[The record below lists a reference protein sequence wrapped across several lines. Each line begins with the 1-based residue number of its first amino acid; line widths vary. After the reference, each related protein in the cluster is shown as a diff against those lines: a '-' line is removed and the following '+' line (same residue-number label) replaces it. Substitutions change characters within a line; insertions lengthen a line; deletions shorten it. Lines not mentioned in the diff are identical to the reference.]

1 MTLSNLFV
9 DLSLLRTNPDF
20 RRVLIARTISLM
32 ALGLLSVA
40 VPLQVY
46 ALTGSSLQVGIAA
59 ACDGVGM
66 FLGLL
71 LGGVLA
77 DRMDRRRLILVARGV
92 CGLGFLG
99 LAANAALPSP
109 SLPAIYAL
117 SFWDGFF
124 GAIGVNALMAA
135 MPHLVGRANLVQAR
149 ALGMLSMRVATI
161 LSPALGGLL
170 IAGLGVGW
178 VYLLT
183 ALGTGLTVLTLLG
196 LPRMMPEGEAG
207 ENPVRAMAQAFAF
220 LFGHKVILSV
230 VALGCLTTVVTSIR
244 ILFPALVEEAFGGG
258 AVETGLMYSAVP
270 IGATLGA
277 ALSGWAARLER
288 PGLVMGGACMTA
300 FACVAVI
307 GAAGSLP
314 SGFPSGFYLALPV
327 LVLFGYATSIASLL
341 EYSMVQGHTPDHLLG
356 RVNSLWTAQDVFG
369 DSAGTIGMGLL
380 ATLLS
385 PTVGILAL
393 GLGALTL
400 AAAVTAAATTMRGAP
415 MSDPAL
421 EGTG

>member
-9 DLSLLRTNPDF
+9 DLSLLKTNPDF
-20 RRVLIARTISLM
+20 RRVLIARTISLI

-40 VPLQVY
+40 VPVQVY

-77 DRMDRRRLILVARGV
+77 DRMDRRRLILLARSV

-196 LPRMMPEGEAG
+196 LPRMMPQGEAG
-207 ENPVRAMAQAFAF
+207 ENPLRAMAQAFVF
-220 LFGHKVILSV
+220 LFGHKVIVSV
-230 VALGCLTTVVTSIR
+230 VALGCLTTVATSIR
-244 ILFPALVEEAFGGG
+244 ILFPALVEEVFGGG
-258 AVETGLMYSAVP
+258 AFETGLMYSAVP

-288 PGLVMGGACMTA
+288 PGLVMGGACMGA

-314 SGFPSGFYLALPV
+314 SGFHVALPV

-380 ATLLS
+380 ATMLS
-385 PTVGILAL
+385 PAVGILAL

-400 AAAVTAAATTMRGAP
+400 AAAVTATATTMRGAP

>member
-9 DLSLLRTNPDF
+9 DVSLLKTNPDF

-46 ALTGSSLQVGIAA
+46 ALTGSSLQVGVAA
-59 ACDGVGM
+59 ACDGTGM

-77 DRMDRRRLILVARGV
+77 DRVDRRRLILVARSV

-124 GAIGVNALMAA
+124 GAIGVNALLAA

-196 LPRMMPEGEAG
+196 LPRMMPQGEAG
-207 ENPVRAMAQAFAF
+207 ENPLRAMAQAFAF
-220 LFGHKVILSV
+220 LFGHKVIVSV
-230 VALGCLTTVVTSIR
+230 VALGCLTTVATSIR
-244 ILFPALVEEAFGGG
+244 ILFPALVEEVFGGG
-258 AVETGLMYSAVP
+258 AFETGLMYSAVP

-288 PGLVMGGACMTA
+288 PGLVMGGACMGA

-314 SGFPSGFYLALPV
+314 NGFYVALPL
-327 LVLFGYATSIASLL
+327 LVLFGYASSIASLL
-341 EYSMVQGHTPDHLLG
+341 EYSMVQGHTPDRLLG

-380 ATLLS
+380 ATMLS
-385 PTVGILAL
+385 PAVGILAL

-400 AAAVTAAATTMRGAP
+400 AAAVTATATTMRGAP

>member
-9 DLSLLRTNPDF
+9 DVGLLKTNPDF

-32 ALGLLSVA
+32 ALGLLAVA

-77 DRMDRRRLILVARGV
+77 DRMDRRRLILVARSV

-99 LAANAALPSP
+99 LATNAALPSP

-124 GAIGVNALMAA
+124 GAIGVNALLAA

-161 LSPALGGLL
+161 LSPVLGGLL

-196 LPRMMPEGEAG
+196 LPRMMPQGEAG
-207 ENPVRAMAQAFAF
+207 ENPLRAMAQAFAF
-220 LFGHKVILSV
+220 LFGHKVIVSV
-230 VALGCLTTVVTSIR
+230 VALGCLTTVATSIR
-244 ILFPALVEEAFGGG
+244 ILFPALVEEVFGGG
-258 AVETGLMYSAVP
+258 AFETGLMYSAVP

-288 PGLVMGGACMTA
+288 PGLVMGGACMSA
-300 FACVAVI
+300 FACVAAI
-307 GAAGSLP
+307 GAAGSL
-314 SGFPSGFYLALPV
+314 YVALPL

-369 DSAGTIGMGLL
+369 DSAGTVGMGLL

-385 PTVGILAL
+385 PAAGILAL
-393 GLGALTL
+393 GLGALAL
-400 AAAVTAAATTMRGAP
+400 AAAVTVAATTIRGAP

>member
-1 MTLSNLFV
+1 MSLSNLFV

-20 RRVLIARTISLM
+20 RRVLIARMISLM

-77 DRMDRRRLILVARGV
+77 DRMDRRRLILFARSV

-124 GAIGVNALMAA
+124 GAIGVNALLAA

-196 LPRMMPEGEAG
+196 LPRMIPQGEAG
-207 ENPVRAMAQAFAF
+207 ENPLRAMTQAFAF

-230 VALGCLTTVVTSIR
+230 VALGCLTTVATSIR
-244 ILFPALVEEAFGGG
+244 ILFPALVEEVFGGG
-258 AVETGLMYSAVP
+258 AFETGLMYSAVP

-288 PGLVMGGACMTA
+288 PGLAMGGACMSA

-307 GAAGSLP
+307 GAAGSL
-314 SGFPSGFYLALPV
+314 YVALPL
-327 LVLFGYATSIASLL
+327 LVLFGYATSVASLL
-341 EYSMVQGHTPDHLLG
+341 EYSMVQGHTPDRLLG

-369 DSAGTIGMGLL
+369 DGAGTIGMGLL

-385 PTVGILAL
+385 PAVGILAL
-393 GLGALTL
+393 GLGALAL
-400 AAAVTAAATTMRGAP
+400 AAAVTATATTMRGAP

-421 EGTG
+421 EGNG

>member
-9 DLSLLRTNPDF
+9 DVSLLKTNPDF
-20 RRVLIARTISLM
+20 RCVLIARTISLM

-40 VPLQVY
+40 VPVQVY
-46 ALTGSSLQVGIAA
+46 GLTGSSLQVGMAA

-77 DRMDRRRLILVARGV
+77 DRMDRRRLILFARGV

-109 SLPAIYAL
+109 SLPAIYVL

-135 MPHLVGRANLVQAR
+135 MPHLVGRAKLVQAR

-196 LPRMMPEGEAG
+196 LPRMMPEGGAG
-207 ENPVRAMAQAFAF
+207 ENPLRAMAQAFAF
-220 LFGHKVILSV
+220 LFGHTVILSV
-230 VALGCLTTVVTSIR
+230 VALGCLTTVATSIR
-244 ILFPALVEEAFGGG
+244 ILFPALVEEVFGGG
-258 AVETGLMYSAVP
+258 AFETGLMYSAVP

-277 ALSGWAARLER
+277 ALSGWVARVER
-288 PGLVMGGACMTA
+288 PGLVMGGACMGA
-300 FACVAVI
+300 FACVTAI
-307 GAAGSLP
+307 GAAGSLT
-314 SGFPSGFYLALPV
+314 GGFYVALPV

-341 EYSMVQGHTPDHLLG
+341 EYSMVQGHTPDRLLG

-380 ATLLS
+380 ATLLT
-385 PTVGILAL
+385 PAAGILAL
-393 GLGALTL
+393 GLGALAL
-400 AAAVTAAATTMRGAP
+400 AAAVTAAAPTMRRAP

-421 EGTG
+421 EAIG

>member
-9 DLSLLRTNPDF
+9 DVSLLKSNPDF

-32 ALGLLSVA
+32 ALGLLAVA

-46 ALTGSSLQVGIAA
+46 ALTGSSLQVGVAA

-77 DRMDRRRLILVARGV
+77 DRMDRRRLILVARSV

-124 GAIGVNALMAA
+124 GAIGVNALLAA

-196 LPRMMPEGEAG
+196 LPRMMPQGEAG
-207 ENPVRAMAQAFAF
+207 DNPLRAMAQAFAF

-230 VALGCLTTVVTSIR
+230 VALGCLTTVATSIR
-244 ILFPALVEEAFGGG
+244 ILFPALVEEVFGGG
-258 AVETGLMYSAVP
+258 AFETGLMYSAVP

-288 PGLVMGGACMTA
+288 PGLVMGGACMGA
-300 FACVAVI
+300 FACVAAI

-314 SGFPSGFYLALPV
+314 SGFYVALPV

-356 RVNSLWTAQDVFG
+356 RVNSLWTSQDVFG

-385 PTVGILAL
+385 PAAGILAL
-393 GLGALTL
+393 GLGALAL
-400 AAAVTAAATTMRGAP
+400 AAAVTATTMRGAP

>member
-1 MTLSNLFV
+1 MILSNLFV
-9 DLSLLRTNPDF
+9 DVSLLKTNPDF

-32 ALGLLSVA
+32 ALGLLAVA

-46 ALTGSSLQVGIAA
+46 ALTGSSLQVGMAA

-77 DRMDRRRLILVARGV
+77 DRMDRRRLILVARSV

-124 GAIGVNALMAA
+124 GAIGVNALLAA

-196 LPRMMPEGEAG
+196 LPRMIPQGEAG
-207 ENPVRAMAQAFAF
+207 ENPLRAMAQAFTF

-230 VALGCLTTVVTSIR
+230 VALGCLTTVATSIR
-244 ILFPALVEEAFGGG
+244 ILFPALVEEVFGGG
-258 AVETGLMYSAVP
+258 AFETGLMYSAVP

-288 PGLVMGGACMTA
+288 PGLAMGGACMGA
-300 FACVAVI
+300 FACVAAI
-307 GAAGSLP
+307 GAAGSL
-314 SGFPSGFYLALPV
+314 YVALPV

-341 EYSMVQGHTPDHLLG
+341 EYSMVQGHTPDRLLG

-380 ATLLS
+380 AMLLS
-385 PTVGILAL
+385 PAAGILAL
-393 GLGALTL
+393 GLGALAL
-400 AAAVTAAATTMRGAP
+400 AAAVTATATTMRGAP

>member
-9 DLSLLRTNPDF
+9 DVSLLKSNPDF

-46 ALTGSSLQVGIAA
+46 ALTGSSLQVGMAA

-77 DRMDRRRLILVARGV
+77 DRTDRRRLILVARSV

-124 GAIGVNALMAA
+124 GAIGVNALLAA

-196 LPRMMPEGEAG
+196 LPRMMPQGEAG
-207 ENPVRAMAQAFAF
+207 ENPLRAMGQAFAF

-244 ILFPALVEEAFGGG
+244 ILFPALVEEVFGGG
-258 AVETGLMYSAVP
+258 AFETGLMYSAVP

-288 PGLVMGGACMTA
+288 PGLVMGGACMGA
-300 FACVAVI
+300 FACVAAI

-314 SGFPSGFYLALPV
+314 NGFYVALPV

-341 EYSMVQGHTPDHLLG
+341 EYSMVQGHTPDRLLG

-385 PTVGILAL
+385 PAVGILAL
-393 GLGALTL
+393 GLGALAL
-400 AAAVTAAATTMRGAP
+400 AAAVTATATTMRGAP

>member
-9 DLSLLRTNPDF
+9 DLSLLKTNPDF
-20 RRVLIARTISLM
+20 RRVLIARTISLI

-40 VPLQVY
+40 VPVQVY

-77 DRMDRRRLILVARGV
+77 DRMDRRRLILLARSV

-196 LPRMMPEGEAG
+196 LPRMMPQGEAG
-207 ENPVRAMAQAFAF
+207 ENPLRAMAQAFVF
-220 LFGHKVILSV
+220 LFGHKVIVSV
-230 VALGCLTTVVTSIR
+230 VALGCLTTVATSIR
-244 ILFPALVEEAFGGG
+244 ILFPALVEEVFGGG
-258 AVETGLMYSAVP
+258 AFETGLMYSAVP

-277 ALSGWAARLER
+277 AFSGWAARLER
-288 PGLVMGGACMTA
+288 PGLVMGGACMGA

-307 GAAGSLP
+307 GAAGSL
-314 SGFPSGFYLALPV
+314 YVALPL

-385 PTVGILAL
+385 PAVGILAL
-393 GLGALTL
+393 GLGALAL
-400 AAAVTAAATTMRGAP
+400 AAAVTATATTMREAP

>member
-9 DLSLLRTNPDF
+9 DVSLLKTNPDF

-32 ALGLLSVA
+32 ALGLLAVA
-40 VPLQVY
+40 VPVQVY
-46 ALTGSSLQVGIAA
+46 GLTGSSLQVGMAA

-77 DRMDRRRLILVARGV
+77 DRMDRRRLILFARSV

-109 SLPAIYAL
+109 SLLAIYGL

-149 ALGMLSMRVATI
+149 ALGMLSMRIATI

-170 IAGLGVGW
+170 IAGMGVGW

-196 LPRMMPEGEAG
+196 LPRMMPEGDAG
-207 ENPVRAMAQAFAF
+207 ENPLRAMAQALAF
-220 LFGHKVILSV
+220 LAGHKVILSV
-230 VALGCLTTVVTSIR
+230 VALGCLTTVATSIR
-244 ILFPALVEEAFGGG
+244 ILFPALVEEVFGGG
-258 AVETGLMYSAVP
+258 AFKTGLMYSAVP
-270 IGATLGA
+270 VGATLGA
-277 ALSGWAARLER
+277 ALSGWAARVER
-288 PGLVMGGACMTA
+288 PGLAMGGACMGA
-300 FACVAVI
+300 FACIAVI

-314 SGFPSGFYLALPV
+314 GGFHVALPV

-369 DSAGTIGMGLL
+369 DSAGTIGLGLL
-380 ATLLS
+380 ANLLT
-385 PTVGILAL
+385 PAAGILTL
-393 GLGALTL
+393 GLGALAL
-400 AAAVTAAATTMRGAP
+400 AAAVTAAATTMRRAP

>member
-9 DLSLLRTNPDF
+9 DVSLLKTNPDF

-77 DRMDRRRLILVARGV
+77 DRTDRRRLILFARSV

-124 GAIGVNALMAA
+124 GAIGVNALLAA

-196 LPRMMPEGEAG
+196 LPRMMPEGGEAG
-207 ENPVRAMAQAFAF
+207 ENPLRAMAQAFAF
-220 LFGHKVILSV
+220 LFGHKVILGV
-230 VALGCLTTVVTSIR
+230 VALGCLTTVATSIR
-244 ILFPALVEEAFGGG
+244 ILFPALAEEVFGGG
-258 AVETGLMYSAVP
+258 AFETGLMYSAVP

-288 PGLVMGGACMTA
+288 PGPVMGGACMGA

-307 GAAGSLP
+307 GAAGSL
-314 SGFPSGFYLALPV
+314 YVALPV

-385 PTVGILAL
+385 PAAGILAL
-393 GLGALTL
+393 GLGALAL
-400 AAAVTAAATTMRGAP
+400 AAAVTAAAATMRGAP

>member
-1 MTLSNLFV
+1 
-9 DLSLLRTNPDF
+9 
-20 RRVLIARTISLM
+20 
-32 ALGLLSVA
+32 
-40 VPLQVY
+40 
-46 ALTGSSLQVGIAA
+46 
-59 ACDGVGM
+59 
-66 FLGLL
+66 
-71 LGGVLA
+71 
-77 DRMDRRRLILVARGV
+77 
-92 CGLGFLG
+92 
-99 LAANAALPSP
+99 
-109 SLPAIYAL
+109 
-117 SFWDGFF
+117 
-124 GAIGVNALMAA
+124 
-135 MPHLVGRANLVQAR
+135 
-149 ALGMLSMRVATI
+149 MLSMRVATI

-170 IAGLGVGW
+170 IAGMGVGW

-196 LPRMMPEGEAG
+196 LPRMMPQGEAG
-207 ENPVRAMAQAFAF
+207 ENPLRAMAQAFAF
-220 LFGHKVILSV
+220 LAGHKVILSV
-230 VALGCLTTVVTSIR
+230 VALGCLTTVATSIR
-244 ILFPALVEEAFGGG
+244 ILFPALVEEVFGGG
-258 AVETGLMYSAVP
+258 AFETGLMYSAVP

-288 PGLVMGGACMTA
+288 PGLVMGGACMGA

-314 SGFPSGFYLALPV
+314 NGFYVALPL

-341 EYSMVQGHTPDHLLG
+341 EYSMVQGHTPDRLLG

-385 PTVGILAL
+385 PAVGILAL
-393 GLGALTL
+393 GLGALAL
-400 AAAVTAAATTMRGAP
+400 AAAVTAAATAMRGAP

>member
-1 MTLSNLFV
+1 MILSNLFV
-9 DLSLLRTNPDF
+9 DVSLLKTNPDF

-46 ALTGSSLQVGIAA
+46 ALTGSSLQVGMAA

-77 DRMDRRRLILVARGV
+77 DRMDRRRLILVARSV

-124 GAIGVNALMAA
+124 GAIGVNALLAA

-196 LPRMMPEGEAG
+196 LPRMMPQGEAE
-207 ENPVRAMAQAFAF
+207 ENPLRAMAQAFAF
-220 LFGHKVILSV
+220 LAGHKVILSV
-230 VALGCLTTVVTSIR
+230 VALGCLTTVATSIR
-244 ILFPALVEEAFGGG
+244 ILFPALVEEVFGGG
-258 AVETGLMYSAVP
+258 AFETGLMYSAVP

-288 PGLVMGGACMTA
+288 PGLVMGGACMGA

-307 GAAGSLP
+307 GAAGSL
-314 SGFPSGFYLALPV
+314 YVALPV

-341 EYSMVQGHTPDHLLG
+341 EYSMVQGHTPDRLLG
-356 RVNSLWTAQDVFG
+356 RVISLWTAQDVFG

-385 PTVGILAL
+385 PAVGILAL
-393 GLGALTL
+393 GLGALAL

>member
-1 MTLSNLFV
+1 MILSNLFV
-9 DLSLLRTNPDF
+9 DVSLLKTNPDF

-46 ALTGSSLQVGIAA
+46 ALTGSSLQVGMAA

-77 DRMDRRRLILVARGV
+77 DRMDRRRLILVARSV

-124 GAIGVNALMAA
+124 GAIGVNALLAA

-196 LPRMMPEGEAG
+196 LPRMMPQGEAE
-207 ENPVRAMAQAFAF
+207 ENPLRAMAQAFAF
-220 LFGHKVILSV
+220 LAGHKVILSV
-230 VALGCLTTVVTSIR
+230 VALGCLTTVATSIR
-244 ILFPALVEEAFGGG
+244 ILFPALVEEVFGGG
-258 AVETGLMYSAVP
+258 AFETGLMYSAVP

-288 PGLVMGGACMTA
+288 PGLVMGGACMGA

-307 GAAGSLP
+307 GAAGSL
-314 SGFPSGFYLALPV
+314 YVAQPV

-341 EYSMVQGHTPDHLLG
+341 EYSMVQGHTPDRLLG

-385 PTVGILAL
+385 PAVGILAL
-393 GLGALTL
+393 GLGALAL

>member
-9 DLSLLRTNPDF
+9 DVSLLKTNPDF

-77 DRMDRRRLILVARGV
+77 DRMDRRRLILVARSV

-124 GAIGVNALMAA
+124 GAIGVNALLAA
-135 MPHLVGRANLVQAR
+135 MPHLVGRANLMQAR

-161 LSPALGGLL
+161 LAPALGGLL

-196 LPRMMPEGEAG
+196 LPRMMPQGEAG
-207 ENPVRAMAQAFAF
+207 ENPLRAMAQAFAF

-230 VALGCLTTVVTSIR
+230 VALGCLTTVATSIR
-244 ILFPALVEEAFGGG
+244 ILFPALVEEVFGGG
-258 AVETGLMYSAVP
+258 AFETGLMYSAVP

-288 PGLVMGGACMTA
+288 PGLVMGGACMGA
-300 FACVAVI
+300 FACVAAI
-307 GAAGSLP
+307 GAAGILP
-314 SGFPSGFYLALPV
+314 SGFYVALPV

-385 PTVGILAL
+385 PAAGILAL
-393 GLGALTL
+393 GLGALAL
-400 AAAVTAAATTMRGAP
+400 AAAVTATATTMRGAP
-415 MSDPAL
+415 MSDPTL

>member
-46 ALTGSSLQVGIAA
+46 ALTGSSLQVGMAA

-77 DRMDRRRLILVARGV
+77 DRMDRRRLILVARSL

-196 LPRMMPEGEAG
+196 LPRMMPQGEAG
-207 ENPVRAMAQAFAF
+207 ENPLRAMAQAFAF
-220 LFGHKVILSV
+220 LAGHKVILSV
-230 VALGCLTTVVTSIR
+230 AALGCLTTVVTSIR
-244 ILFPALVEEAFGGG
+244 ILFPALVDEAFGGG
-258 AVETGLMYSAVP
+258 AFETGLMYSAVP

-277 ALSGWAARLER
+277 ALSGWGARLER
-288 PGLVMGGACMTA
+288 PGLAMGGACMGA

-314 SGFPSGFYLALPV
+314 NGFYVALPV

-341 EYSMVQGHTPDHLLG
+341 EYSMVQGHTPDRLLG

-385 PTVGILAL
+385 PAVGILAL
-393 GLGALTL
+393 GLGALAL
-400 AAAVTAAATTMRGAP
+400 AAAVTATATTMRGAP

-421 EGTG
+421 EGNG

>member
-9 DLSLLRTNPDF
+9 DISLLKTNPDF

-46 ALTGSSLQVGIAA
+46 ALTGSSLQVGVAA

-77 DRMDRRRLILVARGV
+77 DRMDRRRLILFARSV

-124 GAIGVNALMAA
+124 GAIGVNALLAA

-196 LPRMMPEGEAG
+196 LPRMMPPGEAG
-207 ENPVRAMAQAFAF
+207 ENPLRAMAQAFAF

-230 VALGCLTTVVTSIR
+230 VALGCLSTVTTSIR
-244 ILFPALVEEAFGGG
+244 ILFPALVEEVFGGG
-258 AVETGLMYSAVP
+258 AFETGLMYSAVP

-288 PGLVMGGACMTA
+288 PGLAMGGACMGA

-307 GAAGSLP
+307 GAAGSL
-314 SGFPSGFYLALPV
+314 YVALPL

-341 EYSMVQGHTPDHLLG
+341 EYSMVQGHTPDRLLG

-369 DSAGTIGMGLL
+369 DSAGTVGMGLL

-385 PTVGILAL
+385 PAVGILAL
-393 GLGALTL
+393 GLGALAL
-400 AAAVTAAATTMRGAP
+400 AAAVTATATTMRGAP

>member
-1 MTLSNLFV
+1 MILSNLFV
-9 DLSLLRTNPDF
+9 DVSLLKTNPDF

-46 ALTGSSLQVGIAA
+46 ALTGSSLQVGVAA
-59 ACDGVGM
+59 ACDGTGM

-77 DRMDRRRLILVARGV
+77 DRVDRRQLILVARSV

-124 GAIGVNALMAA
+124 GAIGVNALLAA

-196 LPRMMPEGEAG
+196 LPRMMPQGEAG
-207 ENPVRAMAQAFAF
+207 ENPLRAMAQAFAF
-220 LFGHKVILSV
+220 LFGHKVIVSV
-230 VALGCLTTVVTSIR
+230 VALGCLTTVATSIR
-244 ILFPALVEEAFGGG
+244 ILFPALVEEVFGGG
-258 AVETGLMYSAVP
+258 AFETGLMYSAVP

-277 ALSGWAARLER
+277 ALSGWAAQLER
-288 PGLVMGGACMTA
+288 PGLAMGGACMGA

-314 SGFPSGFYLALPV
+314 NGLYVALPV

-341 EYSMVQGHTPDHLLG
+341 EYSMVQGHTPDRLLG

-369 DSAGTIGMGLL
+369 DSAGTIGLGLL
-380 ATLLS
+380 ATMLS
-385 PTVGILAL
+385 PAVGILAL
-393 GLGALTL
+393 GLGTLTL
-400 AAAVTAAATTMRGAP
+400 AAAVTATATTMRGAP

>member
-9 DLSLLRTNPDF
+9 DVSLLKTNPDF

-32 ALGLLSVA
+32 ALGLLAVA

-59 ACDGVGM
+59 ACDGTGM

-77 DRMDRRRLILVARGV
+77 DRMDRRRLILFARSV

-124 GAIGVNALMAA
+124 GAIGVNALLAA

-178 VYLLT
+178 VYFLT

-196 LPRMMPEGEAG
+196 LPRMMPQGEVG
-207 ENPVRAMAQAFAF
+207 ENPLRAMAQAFAF
-220 LFGHKVILSV
+220 LAGHKVILSV
-230 VALGCLTTVVTSIR
+230 VALGCLTTVATSIR
-244 ILFPALVEEAFGGG
+244 ILFPALVEEVFGGG
-258 AVETGLMYSAVP
+258 AFETGLMYSAVP

-288 PGLVMGGACMTA
+288 PGLVMGGACMGA
-300 FACVAVI
+300 FACVALI
-307 GAAGSLP
+307 GAAGSL
-314 SGFPSGFYLALPV
+314 YVALPV

-341 EYSMVQGHTPDHLLG
+341 EYSMVQGHTPDRLLG

-385 PTVGILAL
+385 PAVGILAL
-393 GLGALTL
+393 GLGALAL
-400 AAAVTAAATTMRGAP
+400 AAAVTATATTMRGAP